1 VCAVIFTLVFVMVY
15 IRPSA
20 PVATPTAVKP
30 ATGAPAVTGEH
41 PLAGDSIPNEF
52 VVTPQTDRRKS
63 DSDRRQQR
71 KGNLLETRSGR
82 DRRKTNPAISIS
94 I

>member
-1 VCAVIFTLVFVMVY
+1 MVY

-30 ATGAPAVTGEH
+30 TGEVPAVNREH
-41 PLAGDSIPNEF
+41 PLAADAPVDEF
-52 VVTPQTDRRKS
+52 VLTPQTDRRKQK
-63 DSDRRQQR
+63 DRRQQR
-71 KGNLLETRSGR
+71 KDALFETRAKR
-82 DRRKTNPAISIS
+82 DRRKSSSTISLS

>member
-1 VCAVIFTLVFVMVY
+1 MVY

-20 PVATPTAVKP
+20 PVATPTAIKP
-30 ATGAPAVTGEH
+30 ATGTPPVTGEH
-41 PLAGDSIPNEF
+41 PLAGDSVPVEY
-52 VVTPQTDRRKS
+52 VVTPQTERRKS

-71 KGNLLETRSGR
+71 KGNLLETRTGR
-82 DRRKTNPAISIS
+82 DRRKSNPAISIS